1 MNFGGNT
8 YNGDMIARSGELHQ
22 LQQIKRN
29 DTSNGLDTTTDSESS
44 PLFRSSDRDEISFS
58 ASSFL
63 TGEQK
68 NLTLG
73 QSKDNQTASDSLI
86 SDDGHNS
93 KQVISLPW
101 TQSSGKDDPISC
113 SNLCYESQPKLQ
125 RGRVMKCL
133 EEEEM
138 DCPPDILEQ
147 QDDYACDDDYFDTYK
162 DHMSDDLTV
171 SMDSVPI
178 HEWIDSGSFDYN
190 SPAVNYQ
197 ANRLLAS
204 SGIQYPERD
213 NRAVRLEL
221 FQNPL
226 STRNPR
232 SIAGPDSQSPSM
244 HDVYTGA
251 ETFQN
256 QLPTRHARSIAGPD
270 SQSPSMHDV
279 YAGVEKFD
287 SIYTRPRMSKYN
299 STSGTD
305 STRAGDVLYGTVY
318 SSPNEL
324 SRVLNPSANRLHGNN
339 LTAHSHLQLHQGS
352 SAVEDLFKDNYT
364 IPHAGLISNP
374 IANNRGG
381 SIPVSDSRFSSIQD
395 VYGRADRDSSSNF
408 RNPIST
414 MPHHSTPL
422 LSAVYSTPSQVIIFS
437 NPTNRSV
444 DSSEHPIKDS
454 SYSVGTIDTI
464 YESSG
469 DRDNSVSFTNF
480 SSSPFQTSPPLPRPP
495 PSRKLRFS
503 LFRRG
508 WASQPKIPSR
518 KSTADEA
525 MESMDYSQ
533 LYPNASPLVVAGGR
547 PALQATPVSMIN
559 QIRSKSSRGSGGKS
573 TGGLGSQRSAKN
585 KRVQMRPESLQLL
598 EANLTSR
605 ASRYQVLSEL
615 EETMEP
621 SKAKFQQI
629 KMFFES
635 IAARSASIE
644 APLDKSQLSSRQNNK
659 KYKTRT

>member
-1 MNFGGNT
+1 
-8 YNGDMIARSGELHQ
+8 MIARSGELHQ

-162 DHMSDDLTV
+162 DHMSDDFTV
-171 SMDSVPI
+171 SMDSVSN
-178 HEWIDSGSFDYN
+178 HERIDSGSFDYN
-190 SPAVNYQ
+190 SSAVNYQ

-226 STRNPR
+226 STRQPR
-232 SIAGPDSQSPSM
+232 SIAGQ
-244 HDVYTGA
+244 
-251 ETFQN
+251 
-256 QLPTRHARSIAGPD
+256 D

-287 SIYTRPRMSKYN
+287 SIYTRPRLSKYN

-339 LTAHSHLQLHQGS
+339 LAAQSHLQLHQGS

-364 IPHAGLISNP
+364 IPHTGLISNP
-374 IANNRGG
+374 LANNRGG

-422 LSAVYSTPSQVIIFS
+422 LSAVYSTPSQVNIFS
-437 NPTNRSV
+437 NPTNRSA
-444 DSSEHPIKDS
+444 DSSERPIKDS

-464 YESSG
+464 YASPG
-469 DRDNSVSFTNF
+469 DRDNSISFTNF

-573 TGGLGSQRSAKN
+573 TVGLGSQRSAKN

-644 APLDKSQLSSRQNNK
+644 APLDKSQLSSRQHNK